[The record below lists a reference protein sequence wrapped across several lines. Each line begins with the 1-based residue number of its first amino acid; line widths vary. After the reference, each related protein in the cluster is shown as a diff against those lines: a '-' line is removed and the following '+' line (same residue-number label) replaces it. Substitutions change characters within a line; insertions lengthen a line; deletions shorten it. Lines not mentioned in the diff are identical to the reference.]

1 MWSYI
6 LSLPDQTTG
15 KSCTSLSV
23 HLQSLFNQNQQA
35 WLLPR
40 YLTFEFPYL
49 YWQIMFSTLPCMLRS
64 FFLFFYNFYLQIQF
78 HWTMAVMHGQWLEWN
93 QNGNNHYIRGT
104 VLKPGFVLEQIERE
118 KLYIIVMQLTTTT
131 YHYLL
136 YTMSTYN
143 NPSYTILS
151 KIYL

>member
-64 FFLFFYNFYLQIQF
+64 FSFFLQLLFADSVPLN
-78 HWTMAVMHGQWLEWN
+78 HGSHARAMTWMKSEWKQSLHKRN
-93 QNGNNHYIRGT
+93 SFKTRLCFRT
-104 VLKPGFVLEQIERE
+104 DWER
-118 KLYIIVMQLTTTT
+118 KLYIIVMQLSTTT

>member
-1 MWSYI
+1 MWLVWIYLDDQITDLLVRLPINIFSGELSIINTLCPLSNQSQDLNCSLWTMWSYI

-49 YWQIMFSTLPCMLRS
+49 YWQIMFSTLPCMLRI
-64 FFLFFYNFYLQIQF
+64 FFIFLQLLFADSVPLN
-78 HWTMAVMHGQWLEWN
+78 HGSHAW
-93 QNGNNHYIRGT
+93 
-104 VLKPGFVLEQIERE
+104 VLTWML
-118 KLYIIVMQLTTTT
+118 
-131 YHYLL
+131 
-136 YTMSTYN
+136 
-143 NPSYTILS
+143 
-151 KIYL
+151 